1 MCGSRNKDRAS
12 PASTGSAPIG
22 HTEPEKKGAG
32 IYFRLVKEAVFGA
45 ARN

>member
-12 PASTGSAPIG
+12 REVRT
-22 HTEPEKKGAG
+22 AG
-32 IYFRLVKEAVFGA
+32 IYFRLVKEAVVGA